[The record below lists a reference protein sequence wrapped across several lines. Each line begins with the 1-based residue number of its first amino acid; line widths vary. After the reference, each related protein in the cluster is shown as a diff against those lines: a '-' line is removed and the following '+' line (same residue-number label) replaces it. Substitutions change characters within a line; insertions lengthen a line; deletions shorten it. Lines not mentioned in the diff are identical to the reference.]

1 MNLRHDQTHQC
12 GTPVRRP
19 AALLSSTQ
27 TRPPPPA
34 EAPPIAARNCVLSF
48 ATSSAYA
55 VATSECSVLNSFLSY
70 RMKLE
75 VVALTR
81 HANRDVPDAGPG
93 VQRGAARRARSYQGT
108 RVRRTRALLTTP

>member
-1 MNLRHDQTHQC
+1 MNLA
-12 GTPVRRP
+12 PRP
-19 AALLSSTQ
+19 DTSVWHVCSEAGGLLSSTQ
-27 TRPPPPA
+27 ISPPPPA
-34 EAPPIAARNCVLSF
+34 EAPPIAARNYVLSF

-55 VATSECSVLNSFLSY
+55 VATCECSVLSSFLSY

-93 VQRGAARRARSYQGT
+93 VQPGAARRARSY
-108 RVRRTRALLTTP
+108 